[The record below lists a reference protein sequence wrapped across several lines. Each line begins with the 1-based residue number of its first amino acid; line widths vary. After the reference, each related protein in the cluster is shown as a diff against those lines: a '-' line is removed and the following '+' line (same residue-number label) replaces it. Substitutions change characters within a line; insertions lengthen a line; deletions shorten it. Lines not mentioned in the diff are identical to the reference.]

1 MFVAGVNGSSCIGR
15 IQIGGANKDRFKDV
29 KRRRC
34 NSGFLCNT
42 PAAMIIDQHVPLP
55 HILMFQSEELVGIN
69 GMDHQVESVLSASG
83 FSGEFLTARI
93 VGALLV
99 HVTIP
104 RVT

>member
-1 MFVAGVNGSSCIGR
+1 
-15 IQIGGANKDRFKDV
+15 
-29 KRRRC
+29 
-34 NSGFLCNT
+34 
-42 PAAMIIDQHVPLP
+42 MIIDQHVPLP

-69 GMDHQVESVLSASG
+69 GMDHQVESVLSAS
-83 FSGEFLTARI
+83 EFLTARI